1 MQVGLRNE
9 PEDDNGLPWLS
20 EYLHLDSVH
29 DATVPRAAA
38 SNSTSSD
45 YMSNKVARQ
54 CGCLRRSISPARQPL
69 HLSLNIAAQYGRRG
83 SVQGSSDALEAEHG
97 RRRSLEILASLVRG
111 R

>member
-9 PEDDNGLPWLS
+9 PEDDNGLPWPS
-20 EYLHLDSVH
+20 EYLHLDSLH
-29 DATVPRAAA
+29 DATVLEAAA
-38 SNSTSSD
+38 SNNNENT
-45 YMSNKVARQ
+45 SNKVARQ